1 MLFLATFPLERSQMD
16 YNWLTN
22 QEKSPQSCK
31 LPLMQMKSDA
41 VDCDL
46 LFIPVYISSCQ
57 FYTFILVAVWAN
69 VVQSVPVG
77 VGSIQDA
84 FRNNSIT
91 SIYRVPC
98 DEGPG
103 LLAVLFYYRAA
114 HEKNNFL
121 SAHHQNG
128 ISID

>member
-1 MLFLATFPLERSQMD
+1 
-16 YNWLTN
+16 
-22 QEKSPQSCK
+22 
-31 LPLMQMKSDA
+31 MQMKSDA
-41 VDCDL
+41 MVRDL
-46 LFIPVYISSCQ
+46 SFILIHISSCQ
-57 FYTFILVAVWAN
+57 FYTFILDAMWAN
-69 VVQSVPVG
+69 VVQSVPVS

-91 SIYRVPC
+91 SVYRVPC